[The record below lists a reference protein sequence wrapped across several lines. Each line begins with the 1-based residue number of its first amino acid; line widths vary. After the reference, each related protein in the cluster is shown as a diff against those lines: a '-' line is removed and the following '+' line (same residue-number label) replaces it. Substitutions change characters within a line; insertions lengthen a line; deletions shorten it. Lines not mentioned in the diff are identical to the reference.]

1 MAPKI
6 HFKKVAVIG
15 VGLIGCSLAMVL
27 KEKGLADT
35 VTGIGRTLENLETA
49 KRLGAVDTITR
60 DLAEGVRGADL
71 VVVAVPVL
79 KVSEIL
85 EKAAPHLEPGSIVT
99 DVGSVKEAI
108 IREVEPNLPDG
119 VRFVPGHPIAGT
131 EHSGASAAFSGLFK
145 DRICILTPTE
155 KTDAQALETVSA
167 LWEEAGSRVIS
178 MDPRTHDRI
187 LSAVSHLPHMI
198 AYTLVNTVADARAG
212 DDGSVGE
219 MLGFS
224 AGGFKDFTRIASS
237 SPEMWTDICAANS
250 GPIVEMIDG
259 FQRKLEALKK
269 LIEANDLDGLKQEF
283 ERAKRLRDSLVANS
297 KNA

>member
-1 MAPKI
+1 MTARI
-6 HFKKVAVIG
+6 HFSKVAVIG

-35 VTGIGRTLENLETA
+35 ITGIGRTLENLETA
-49 KRLGAVDTITR
+49 RRLGAVDAITQ
-60 DLAEGVRGADL
+60 DVAEGVRGADL

-79 KVSEIL
+79 KVSEVIK
-85 EKAAPHLEPGSIVT
+85 KAAAQLAPGSIIT

-131 EHSGASAAFSGLFK
+131 EHSGASAAFSGLFR
-145 DRICILTPTE
+145 DHVCILTPTE
-155 KTDAQALETVSA
+155 KTDQQALETVRA

-178 MDPRTHDRI
+178 MNPRTHDRI

-198 AYTLVNTVADARAG
+198 AYTLVNTVADAGAK
-212 DDGSVGE
+212 DNE
-219 MLGFS
+219 TLGFS

-237 SPEMWTDICAANS
+237 SPEMWTDICAANA
-250 GPIVEMIDG
+250 GPIVEMIDE
-259 FQRKLEALKK
+259 FQRRLEALKK
-269 LIEANDLDGLKQEF
+269 LIKANDLDGLKEEF
-283 ERAKRLRDSLVANS
+283 ERAKKLRDSLAINI
-297 KNA
+297 KDA